1 MTAEPLFYQRELDQE
16 GEVVLTGA
24 EARHVAVQ
32 RLRTGD
38 AVAVFD
44 GRGRVARGRIASLT
58 RDAVRINVEQRSAA
72 PSPVPAIHLYCAVPK
87 GDRQSVMLDMA
98 TQLGVSR
105 FVPVAWSRS
114 VVEPG
119 SRAAERWQRI
129 CIEACKQSRRL
140 HVPEIRALTPLSDA
154 MTAARRDRARLLLAH
169 LAPDAR
175 PVHALALAPAAPHA
189 LFVGPEGGVTDE
201 EAEQLRAGGAEL
213 VRLSDAVLRIE
224 TATVALLALVRGA
237 LQAGEPAGPA
247 GPQ

>member
-1 MTAEPLFYQRELDQE
+1 MTAEPLFYQRELDPE
-16 GEVVLTGA
+16 GEVVLTGG

-32 RLRTGD
+32 RLRPGD

-58 RDAVRINVEQRSAA
+58 RDAVRISVERHSAA
-72 PSPVPAIHLYCAVPK
+72 PSPAPAIHLYCAVPK
-87 GDRQSVMLDMA
+87 GDRQAVMLDMA

-105 FVPVAWSRS
+105 FVPVAWRRS

-119 SRAAERWQRI
+119 PRAQERWQRV

-140 HVPEIRALTPLSDA
+140 HVPEIRALTPLPDA
-154 MTAARRDRARLLLAH
+154 IATARADRARLLLAH

-175 PVHALALAPAAPHA
+175 PVHALALAHAAPHA

-201 EAEQLRAGGAEL
+201 EAQQLRAGGADL
-213 VRLSDAVLRIE
+213 VQLGDGVLRVE
-224 TATVALLALVRGA
+224 TAAVALLALVRGA
-237 LQAGEPAGPA
+237 LQAAEPAGPT